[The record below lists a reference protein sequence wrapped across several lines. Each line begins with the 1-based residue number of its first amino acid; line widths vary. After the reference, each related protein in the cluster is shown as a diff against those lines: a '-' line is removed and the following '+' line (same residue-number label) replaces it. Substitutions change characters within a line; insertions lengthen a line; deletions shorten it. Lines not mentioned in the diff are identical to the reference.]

1 MSTVPHHDTAQVV
14 VSLGT
19 DHHKF
24 DRLVDW
30 IDEWLI
36 SQADPPSC
44 LVQYGGSKEP
54 AVASGVPRMPRD
66 DLLELYSRASVVVV
80 QGGPGSILDAR
91 EVGHIPLAIPRRPEL
106 HEVVD
111 GHQIAF
117 TRTMADH
124 GEAIAVETAQDLFRE
139 LSLALAN
146 PVKMRTEPRRS
157 DPAAAARKLESAL
170 SQLDRVATGPIALHR
185 IRQVISRH

>member
-1 MSTVPHHDTAQVV
+1 MTNDLEQPTIV

-30 IDEWLI
+30 IEEWL
-36 SQADPPSC
+36 SLAEHPPAC
-44 LVQYGGSKEP
+44 LIQHG
-54 AVASGVPRMPRD
+54 ASRQPVLAAARDRMPRPE
-66 DLLELYSRASVVVV
+66 LLLLYENATVVVV

-91 EVGHIPLAIPRRPEL
+91 SVGHIPIAVPRRPEL

-117 TRTMADH
+117 TRTMAKA
-124 GEAIAVETAQDLFRE
+124 GEAIAAESPQELFRALDAALLHPESVRTPPRTSHPEIAGQKLQDE
-139 LSLALAN
+139 LEHLAG
-146 PVKMRTEPRRS
+146 S
-157 DPAAAARKLESAL
+157 H
-170 SQLDRVATGPIALHR
+170 TGPIALR
-185 IRQVISRH
+185 RLRQVMTRH

>member
-1 MSTVPHHDTAQVV
+1 MTAERSEPSIV

-30 IDEWLI
+30 IDEWLR
-36 SQADPPSC
+36 SMSDPPTC
-44 LVQYGGSKEP
+44 LVQHGASRP
-54 AVASGVPRMPRD
+54 PLMAVARDRMPRPE
-66 DLLELYSRASVVVV
+66 LLRLYENATVVVV

-91 EVGHIPLAIPRRPEL
+91 SVGHVPIAVPRRPEL

-117 TRTMADH
+117 TRTMAKL
-124 GEAIAVETAQDLFRE
+124 GEAIAA
-139 LSLALAN
+139 
-146 PVKMRTEPRRS
+146 
-157 DPAAAARKLESAL
+157 ESAEELVRALEAALRNPESVRTPPRTSHPELAGQKLQEELEHL
-170 SQLDRVATGPIALHR
+170 SATHSGPIALRR
-185 IRQVISRH
+185 IRQVFTRH